1 MLQIGQSGSRTRVS
15 PWTAA
20 LCLFLAVLFVYNP
33 FFTIYG
39 SPSGLSFRHPLSMRG
54 TLASSEL
61 RRSLVKEV
69 KPTVETP
76 QEADLGALEFSVAS
90 EIGTFIPQEES
101 LVPNQEI
108 LSASL
113 WFRPPPVL

>member
-15 PWTAA
+15 PWSAA

-39 SPSGLSFRHPLSMRG
+39 SPSGLSFRHPLSVRG

-61 RRSLVKEV
+61 RRSLVKDV
-69 KPTVETP
+69 KPKVETP
-76 QEADLGALEFSVAS
+76 QEAGLSQLEFSVAS
-90 EIGTFIPQEES
+90 EIGTFIPEEES
-101 LVPNQEI
+101 FTQKQEI